1 MLVAMR
7 DFSNRVAVVT
17 GAASG
22 IGRAL
27 AERCAAE
34 GMRLVLADIETAPLE
49 ATAAALRS
57 SARDVLAV
65 ATDVSDPQSVE
76 RLARTA
82 METFGAVHLLCNN
95 AGVLGGRPGPI
106 WEATLNDWRWILG
119 VNLWGVIHGLRS
131 FVPRMLDGGE
141 EGWIVNTA
149 SMGGLVPG
157 GSPYGVSKHAVVAIS
172 EALYSHLHAHQTQVG
187 CSVLCPI
194 FVKTQILQANRNRPA
209 TLVDEGPPAS
219 VPGASPRPRR
229 LAGRIENGQ
238 PPAEIADAVFE
249 GIRAEQF
256 YIWPGDEVDDIV
268 RTRFDH
274 ILSRTNPDPR
284 PFG

>member
-7 DFSNRVAVVT
+7 DFTNRVAVVT

-34 GMRLVLADIETAPLE
+34 GMRLVLADIETAPLQ
-49 ATAAALRS
+49 ATAAALRIS
-57 SARDVLAV
+57 GYEVLAV
-65 ATDVSDPQSVE
+65 RTDVADPESVE
-76 RLARTA
+76 QLAHAA
-82 METFGAVHLLCNN
+82 METFGGIHLLCNN
-95 AGVLGGRPGPI
+95 AGVLGGRRGPI

-119 VNLWGVIHGLRS
+119 VNVWGVIHGLRS
-131 FVPRMLDGGE
+131 FVPRMLDAGE

-172 EALYSHLHAHQTQVG
+172 EALYSNLLLREAKVG

-194 FVKTQILQANRNRPA
+194 FVKTQILQATRNRPA
-209 TLVDEGPPAS
+209 ALVDQQLPPMTRVA
-219 VPGASPRPRR
+219 APRR
-229 LAGRIENGQ
+229 LGGRIENGQ
-238 PPAEIADAVFE
+238 PPAEIADAVFD

-274 ILSRTNPDPR
+274 ILTRTNPDPR

>member
-1 MLVAMR
+1 MLVAMQ

-27 AERCAAE
+27 AERSAAE
-34 GMRLVLADIETAPLE
+34 GMRLVLADIETEPLE
-49 ATAAALRS
+49 ATADALRS
-57 SARDVLAV
+57 AGREVLAV
-65 ATDVSDPQSVE
+65 RTDVSDPESVE
-76 RLARTA
+76 HLARSATQA
-82 METFGAVHLLCNN
+82 FGGVHLLCNN

-106 WEATLNDWRWILG
+106 WEATLNDWRWIFG
-119 VNLWGVIHGLRS
+119 VNVWGVIHGLRS

-141 EGWIVNTA
+141 QGWIVNTA

-172 EALYSHLHAHQTQVG
+172 EALYSHLHAREANVG

-194 FVKTQILQANRNRPA
+194 FVKTRILQANRNRPA
-209 TLVDEGPPAS
+209 SLVDDEAPRAGDVA
-219 VPGASPRPRR
+219 APRPRR
-229 LAGRIENGQ
+229 LAGQIENGQ
-238 PPAEIADAVFE
+238 PPAEIADAVFD
-249 GIRAEQF
+249 GIRQEQF
-256 YIWPGDEVDDIV
+256 YIWPGDTVDDIV
-268 RTRFDH
+268 RARFDH
-274 ILSRTNPDPR
+274 ILARTNPDPR